1 VSKSGQNNYKGVT
14 YQAWAALLLFLLK
27 LDEGGFSSITL
38 EDSEWEDFTLNYGA
52 TKKIICEAK
61 NYAKPL
67 GVPEVKK
74 ILNNILSSNELVGA
88 EDEILIICPEVK
100 PEITNNL
107 KYIKWA
113 SEIVNEYKR
122 LGFSSEEI
130 SLLAKTS
137 FFIAK
142 DSEYLYQ
149 EALTYFYAKINY
161 WLPQNEVDGL
171 VNTVLVRQIYEKST
185 KGETF
190 SRQELA
196 AAIDNYVKDKI
207 KQNGVYDS
215 EQTEVEAQ
223 IKTVLD
229 DIRNKRATALKRDL
243 TALTGQPQK
252 MFIVLDAIFKTR
264 NLILADWDFLWS
276 ELLDRQY
283 AFSIMHDFEKFI
295 DDENNAGY
303 ILKLF
308 TGQVPALTNKAV
320 DRFHGEYALTIV
332 QKILDKHPTLKGQAL
347 SFIEKYFDDK
357 TTNYL
362 DLDRP
367 HNSGTEKNNLAEILL
382 RLFEL
387 FPIES
392 SQQSTI
398 LKLVNKHF
406 NLVDD
411 DGEHSIYTPPQVF
424 EILKRYLEED
434 LERNLEK
441 VVALLVEQYNNASR
455 YSGKLPKFSGWE
467 LMGGT
472 FSQSGHHY
480 SIDDR
485 HYISYCLRPAL
496 TAYHMSDPVHAWTF
510 IKANCI
516 SQKIKDVSA
525 DRPDFLTRASIP
537 VLLEEFRQGAS
548 SKEAFKILKAIMFM
562 RRGIPAKFEL
572 IFQELYRSEEM
583 PDEKKWAITAEFIE
597 KYGLPNSVFVE
608 QVTSDLAMKGNDG
621 ALDAIKAWVNDPTYR
636 ERQTRHTFFVS
647 QSMFK
652 LLDTPAESK
661 TFVAGIE
668 ILKAYLNTEDYSTK
682 LDTFHAY
689 DVTVAI
695 TKVISKDFDL
705 GIGIL
710 KELYAL
716 PKLTTNQQLA
726 IWHPIEQLDK
736 EDKDL
741 LGRAYREFVRPILIG
756 DLGAKN
762 DAIEQRFPYRY
773 ARELIVQFAEHLGG
787 VKLLEEA
794 LEVVRI
800 FVNDTNPTLENEPD
814 DKEGTFNYHAR
825 IKAGEDQITINT
837 VRGWCA
843 WALQKFSVV
852 AGRPYLEEA
861 VGLVEKL
868 SQDSN
873 LYVRVQSTFALSAF
887 VLNRHTFMP
896 GTGEQERFMSLALAQ
911 KIEDIA
917 FAMLKDP
924 DNTKYKA
931 VTTHLLHVFNGMR
944 TLTNDQ
950 AREMLEAYKVVS
962 FDEEIEDVYG
972 LLIYYALFRKNAF
985 EGERMKR
992 LFGDELYGR
1001 INNFEDREFKD
1012 LLESAIRNGNDDARS
1027 RIAWQF
1033 WQMPK
1038 KAESDFERLFGIA
1051 IRYLSIFTER
1061 YTHHAYERLYYFA
1074 KDFVDDK
1081 PEECLEL
1088 WEKALRKEYEFVQE
1102 NAEKLKPGEWW
1113 TGHYHGE
1120 LLAKYRERFDDQR
1133 YLDML
1138 GMILDYPSTVYT
1150 GIKPELIYDEL
1161 KVINSAKSKKLLK
1174 KLCDQNPRLYS
1185 RD

>member
-1 VSKSGQNNYKGVT
+1 MSKSGQNNYKGVT

-61 NYAKPL
+61 NYAKTL
-67 GVPEVKK
+67 GVPEVRK

-88 EDEILIICPEVK
+88 EDEILIICPQVK

-107 KYIKWA
+107 KYIQWA
-113 SEIVNEYKR
+113 SEIVNEYKK
-122 LGFSSEEI
+122 LGFSSEEV
-130 SLLAKTS
+130 SLLARTS

-185 KGETF
+185 KAETF

-196 AAIDNYVKDKI
+196 TAIDNYVKEKI

-215 EQTEVEAQ
+215 EQTEVKAQ
-223 IKTVLD
+223 IQTVLD

-264 NLILADWDFLWS
+264 GLILADWDFLWG

-295 DDENNAGY
+295 DDESNGGY

-308 TGQVPALTNKAV
+308 TAQVSALTNKAV
-320 DRFHGEYALTIV
+320 DRFHAEYALTIV
-332 QKILDKHPTLKGQAL
+332 QKILDKHPTLKGQVL
-347 SFIEKYFDDK
+347 NFVEKYFDDK
-357 TTNYL
+357 TTNYF
-362 DLDRP
+362 DHDHP
-367 HNSGTEKNNLAEILL
+367 HSSGSEKNNLAEILL
-382 RLFEL
+382 RLFRL
-387 FPIES
+387 FPTGS
-392 SQQSTI
+392 NQQSII
-398 LKLVNKHF
+398 LKLANKNF

-411 DGEHSIYTPPQVF
+411 DGEHSIYTPPQIF
-424 EILKRYLEED
+424 EILKIYLEED
-434 LERNLEK
+434 IEKNLGK
-441 VVALLVEQYNNASR
+441 VVDLLVEQYNNASR

-496 TAYHMSDPVHAWTF
+496 TAYYRRDPARAWAF
-510 IKANCI
+510 IKENCI
-516 SQKIKDVSA
+516 SQKIRDVSA

-537 VLLEEFRQGAS
+537 VLLEEFRQGAN

-572 IFQELYRSEEM
+572 IFQELYRSEDM
-583 PDEKKWAITAEFIE
+583 SDEKKWAITAEFIE

-621 ALDAIKAWVNDPTYR
+621 ALEAIKAWVNNPAYR
-636 ERQTRHTFFVS
+636 EQQTRHTFFVS

-661 TFVAGIE
+661 TFVAGIQ

-695 TKVISKDFDL
+695 TKVIGKDFEL
-705 GIGIL
+705 GMGIL

-716 PKLTTNQQLA
+716 SKLTTNQQLA

-736 EDKDL
+736 ENKDL
-741 LGRAYREFVRPILIG
+741 LSRAYREFVQPILIV
-756 DLGAKN
+756 DLEAKN
-762 DAIEQRFPYRY
+762 EAIEKRFPYRY

-843 WALQKFSVV
+843 WVLQKFSVV

-868 SQDSN
+868 SKDSN

-887 VLNRHTFMP
+887 VVNRHTFMP
-896 GTGEQERFMSLALAQ
+896 GSSEKERFMSLALAQ
-911 KIEDIA
+911 KIESIA

-924 DNTKYKA
+924 DNPKYKA
-931 VTTHLLHVFNGMR
+931 VMTHLLHVFNGMR

-950 AREMLEAYKVVS
+950 ARVMFEAYKVVS
-962 FDEEIEDVYG
+962 FDEEVEDVYG

-985 EGERMKR
+985 KGERMRR
-992 LFGDELYGR
+992 LFGDELYEK
-1001 INNFEDREFKD
+1001 INSFEDQEFED
-1012 LLESAIRNGNDDARS
+1012 LLEGAIRNGSDDVRS

-1038 KAESDFERLFGIA
+1038 KAEDDFERLFGIA

-1061 YTHHAYERLYYFA
+1061 YTHHAYERLYYFV
-1074 KDFVDDK
+1074 KDFVNDK
-1081 PEECLEL
+1081 PKECLEL
-1088 WEKALRKEYEFVQE
+1088 WEKAVMQEHQFVEE
-1102 NAEKLKPGEWW
+1102 NADSLQPGQWW
-1113 TGHYHGE
+1113 PGHYNGE
-1120 LLAKYRERFDDQR
+1120 LLTKYKEHIGDKR
-1133 YLDML
+1133 YLEILSMF
-1138 GMILDYPSTVYT
+1138 LDYPATVYT
-1150 GIKPELIYDEL
+1150 GINPDTTYDEL
-1161 KVINSAKSKKLLK
+1161 KTIDSDESRKLLK

-1185 RD
+1185 RN